1 MLERKEEY
9 WSRFADTFDEDQKYI
24 VGRAIQQAV
33 IRRLS
38 EERDLGEVVELGCGR
53 GYFTKAIARN
63 ATQVLAT
70 DLSDEMVEA
79 ARTELKEFQNITVQK
94 ADCENTAFP
103 SEKFDTVVMVNVVHF
118 IENPD
123 KCLQESYRI
132 LKTGGVLLLADYTG
146 YGMSWFR
153 MMKMGMR
160 FLKKWGKP
168 PRYAKKGLSP
178 DELGS
183 LVESAG
189 FKVEKVQLIGDTTKA
204 IYLKGKKK

>member
-24 VGRAIQQAV
+24 VGEAVQQAV
-33 IRRLS
+33 IGRLS
-38 EERDLGEVVELGCGR
+38 EERDLGEVIELGCGR

-63 ATQVLAT
+63 AAQVLAT

-79 ARTELKEFQNITVQK
+79 ARTELREFPNITVQK
-94 ADCENTAFP
+94 ADCESTAFP
-103 SEKFDTVVMVNVVHF
+103 AETFDTAVMVNVVHF
-118 IENPD
+118 IENPE

-132 LKTGGVLLLADYTG
+132 LRAGGLLLLADYTG
-146 YGMSWFR
+146 YGAKWFET
-153 MMKMGMR
+153 MKMGMR

-168 PRYAKKGLSP
+168 PRYAQKGLSP
-178 DELGS
+178 DVLGS

-189 FKVEKVQLIGDTTKA
+189 FKVEEMQLIGDRTKA
-204 IYLKGKKK
+204 LYLKGIKT